1 MDGLISDSTFVGLPG
16 NITFFTGKG
25 NLTAFPFKLAQALAA
40 AGGPGDAAVQEDAA
54 GVPPGRLRLR
64 RAAEARRPQRQ
75 GDLGRPHRRRVQV
88 RRRQGNHD
96 LLFRRLLSRERSEFH
111 GGAVRP
117 ALPAGLEEAS
127 LFGNAVVAIRGH
139 ADPGLFVQRFLDG
152 ATRRGLL
159 KHSGFGE
166 NYTSKDGK
174 PFDLNNIKNVLD
186 MIDQNPGLRY
196 RGAQGGGLLRDAET
210 SLEDLSQKRAETV
223 RQSIVDYATKQ
234 GLVLDK
240 SQIRFQG
247 VGVKEPVF
255 ANPQSDMQNAKN
267 RAWNSASSKC
277 RPTRCRPT
285 SSACELVRRL

>member
-1 MDGLISDSTFVGLPG
+1 MKE
-16 NITFFTGKG
+16 ITIYSFDVYFPANEANFTAEQYGQH
-25 NLTAFPFKLAQALAA
+25 FQ
-40 AGGPGDAAVQEDAA
+40 
-54 GVPPGRLRLR
+54 
-64 RAAEARRPQRQ
+64 RA
-75 GDLGRPHRRRVQV
+75 
-88 RRRQGNHD
+88 
-96 LLFRRLLSRERSEFH
+96 
-111 GGAVRP
+111 
-117 ALPAGLEEAS
+117 LEEAS

-139 ADPGLFVQRFLDG
+139 ADPGLFIQRFLDG

-159 KHSGFGE
+159 KRSGFGE

-196 RGAQGGGLLRDAET
+196 ESAQGGGLLRDAET

-247 VGVKEPVF
+247 VGVKDPVF

-267 RAWNSASSKC
+267 RRVEFSIIKVPADKVQ
-277 RPTRCRPT
+277 TD
-285 SSACELVRRL
+285 EFGL